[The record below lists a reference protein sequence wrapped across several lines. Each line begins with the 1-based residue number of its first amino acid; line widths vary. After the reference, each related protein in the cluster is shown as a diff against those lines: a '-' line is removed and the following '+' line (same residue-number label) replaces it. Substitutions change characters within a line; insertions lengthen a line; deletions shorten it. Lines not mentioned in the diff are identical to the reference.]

1 MKLTTLL
8 RREVRAIAKSL
19 DLDLVYLFGSAA
31 RGDMRP
37 GSDVDVA
44 VESATRLSDRDLVA
58 LRTRLSAA
66 FGRDVDLVD
75 LSFATP
81 LLARQILLEGIPL
94 FGAERTRESF
104 YRMTAKRYI
113 DALPLFKAT
122 EQYVKD
128 RLAV

>member
-1 MKLTTLL
+1 MELTAGLK
-8 RREVRAIAKSL
+8 REVRAIAKSL

-31 RGDMRP
+31 RDDMRA

-44 VESATRLSDRDLVA
+44 VESSARLTDKGLVA
-58 LRTRLSAA
+58 LRTRLSKA

-81 LLARQILLEGIPL
+81 LLARLILLEGIPL
-94 FGAERTRESF
+94 FGVERTRESF
-104 YRMTAKRYI
+104 YRRTAKRYI